1 MIGIKGTGMAPLAVN
16 LKNMGIKISGS
27 DFSEIFFTDELLKKH
42 GLKVMSPFSPGNIP
56 ADTEL
61 VVSSTAYNSKNLEI
75 QEAEKRGIRILSYPE
90 VIGLLSKSLKSVA
103 VCGSH
108 GKTTTSALLSYILS
122 RSDKGVLHNVGSIV
136 PQLLGYKAKKTD
148 IFVFEADEYQNK
160 FKYFNPDIV
169 VLTNIDYDHPDFFKT
184 DKEYK
189 NTFYEFVSKI
199 PNDGLLIYCSDDKNA
214 KIAAK
219 YAKCKTISYGF
230 NDGADFFSDR
240 NKFRTKL
247 IGRHNIL
254 NISAAEICA
263 SHLGIPEVT
272 IKRAVAGFRGVKRR
286 LEFIG
291 KKIING
297 QQCIMIDDYGHH
309 PTEIKTTITG
319 LKNYYPDLELW
330 TIFQPHTFS
339 RTKALFDD
347 FTRCFG
353 DSDKTIILDIYASK
367 REATGDV
374 HSWDLVKA
382 AQRVQSKPIFY
393 KQDTQKAAE
402 FIKSKIKAPS
412 VIMTIG
418 ASNVWQ
424 LHELL

>member
-1 MIGIKGTGMAPLAVN
+1 MDSKKISLNKTKRIHMIGIKGTGMAPLAVN

-169 VLTNIDYDHPDFFKT
+169 
-184 DKEYK
+184 
-189 NTFYEFVSKI
+189 
-199 PNDGLLIYCSDDKNA
+199 
-214 KIAAK
+214 
-219 YAKCKTISYGF
+219 
-230 NDGADFFSDR
+230 
-240 NKFRTKL
+240 
-247 IGRHNIL
+247 
-254 NISAAEICA
+254 
-263 SHLGIPEVT
+263 
-272 IKRAVAGFRGVKRR
+272 
-286 LEFIG
+286 
-291 KKIING
+291 
-297 QQCIMIDDYGHH
+297 
-309 PTEIKTTITG
+309 
-319 LKNYYPDLELW
+319 
-330 TIFQPHTFS
+330 
-339 RTKALFDD
+339 
-347 FTRCFG
+347 
-353 DSDKTIILDIYASK
+353 
-367 REATGDV
+367 
-374 HSWDLVKA
+374 
-382 AQRVQSKPIFY
+382 
-393 KQDTQKAAE
+393 
-402 FIKSKIKAPS
+402 
-412 VIMTIG
+412 
-418 ASNVWQ
+418 
-424 LHELL
+424 